1 MHLIKS
7 SAKGEKQTM
16 IATATCT
23 ISERSEKE
31 SSNKLVKIETKKKLP
46 EKIMMCRQDG
56 KLVNH
61 LADSGADRTRL
72 KMCDENF
79 HKVDYGMGEKKCKRG
94 KLIIWTFNGF

>member
-16 IATATCT
+16 IATATCA
-23 ISERSEKE
+23 ISQQSERE
-31 SSNKLVKIETKKKLP
+31 SSNKLVKIETTTKNLP

-79 HKVDYGMGEKKCKRG
+79 HNVDYMME
-94 KLIIWTFNGF
+94 